1 MRKTATLLEQSLRR
15 AKDTTTLHYEGEIK
29 RGSSRRTV
37 AGREAGGTCHQ
48 VIRIIRRGDFPAP
61 EALKS
66 TATPQP
72 PHHRPAAIPPLPLSA
87 SLSSGGAARFAQ
99 RPARAPA
106 CPPRLSPHCACAGRP
121 HEETA
126 PPSAAGLRRAPR
138 HVGPARQAHLPH
150 RRQRRCRGWDAV
162 GGPQRGPAS
171 PFSAPVSP
179 GRVGFSGLRAPGGR
193 LPPPSPPFPGVQR
206 PRCVAVPLPAGSLCP
221 LLCGVPRVLHFFFFG
236 TRVPVTRVCR
246 RGSRPCVTSRRGWG
260 VRAGGGSHTQPLLL
274 FPHLRGAQVRRFST
288 AAPRRR
294 APACFG
300 ARRLLSCPWVYIPGG
315 SQIPFP
321 FCPPC
326 NLPNPDK
333 QNTCVMY
340 FSIRS
345 SPVMK
350 AVRFLR
356 LKITLWNYW
365 EILRWAKSQARV
377 LF

>member
-221 LLCGVPRVLHFFFFG
+221 LLCGVPRVLHFFFYLARVCPWRAFAG
-236 TRVPVTRVCR
+236 VDLGRAWRVAAAEVCGRAGVRTRSPCSCSRTCVAPRCAGFPQLLLGDAHLPASEHAGCWAALGCIYLEEAKFPFPSALPVTFPTR
-246 RGSRPCVTSRRGWG
+246 TSRIPASCISQY
-260 VRAGGGSHTQPLLL
+260 VAPL
-274 FPHLRGAQVRRFST
+274 
-288 AAPRRR
+288 
-294 APACFG
+294 
-300 ARRLLSCPWVYIPGG
+300 
-315 SQIPFP
+315 
-321 FCPPC
+321 
-326 NLPNPDK
+326 
-333 QNTCVMY
+333 
-340 FSIRS
+340 
-345 SPVMK
+345 
-350 AVRFLR
+350 
-356 LKITLWNYW
+356 
-365 EILRWAKSQARV
+365 
-377 LF
+377 

>member
-221 LLCGVPRVLHFFFFG
+221 LLCGVPRVLHFFFFFWHACA
-236 TRVPVTRVCR
+236 RDARLQAWI
-246 RGSRPCVTSRRGWG
+246 SA
-260 VRAGGGSHTQPLLL
+260 VRDESPRLRCAGG
-274 FPHLRGAQVRRFST
+274 RGFAH
-288 AAPRRR
+288 AAPAPVP
-294 APACFG
+294 APAWRPG
-300 ARRLLSCPWVYIPGG
+300 APVFHSCSSATRTCLLRSTQAAELPLGVYTWRKPN
-315 SQIPFP
+315 SLSL
-321 FCPPC
+321 
-326 NLPNPDK
+326 LP
-333 QNTCVMY
+333 
-340 FSIRS
+340 S
-345 SPVMK
+345 
-350 AVRFLR
+350 L
-356 LKITLWNYW
+356 
-365 EILRWAKSQARV
+365 
-377 LF
+377 